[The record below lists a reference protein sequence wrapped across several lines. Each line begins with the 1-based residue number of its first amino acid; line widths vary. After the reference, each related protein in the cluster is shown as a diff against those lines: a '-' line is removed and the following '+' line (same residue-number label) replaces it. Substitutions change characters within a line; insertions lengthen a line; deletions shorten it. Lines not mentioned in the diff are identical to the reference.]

1 MTHNENIKFN
11 RSMSTLR
18 DILHKSINSNVI
30 LILSA
35 ITQCMS
41 MPFSFLSLTLASVK
55 LFYSQRLGRFPDVDP
70 SPALVAFVFPFVMVQ
85 ITGNVLHV

>member
-1 MTHNENIKFN
+1 
-11 RSMSTLR
+11 
-18 DILHKSINSNVI
+18 
-30 LILSA
+30 
-35 ITQCMS
+35 MS

-85 ITGNVLHV
+85 IAGNVKRA